1 MIHINLHH
9 VKTSG
14 HVIRKKDIL
23 IIIQY
28 YNIIHETYCMIP
40 NDHIHI
46 KRSMYIRTEMT
57 KEICVKYFVNGEI
70 PIEVQMVLFEL
81 NFLWLSVCLLS

>member
-1 MIHINLHH
+1 MRLSALATLRRDREQFSNMIHINLQH

-14 HVIRKKDIL
+14 YVIRKKDIL

-40 NDHIHI
+40 NDHNHI
-46 KRSMYIRTEMT
+46 KKSMYIHTEMT
-57 KEICVKYFVNGEI
+57 KEICVKYIVNGEI
-70 PIEVQMVLFEL
+70 PI
-81 NFLWLSVCLLS
+81 